1 MLFKGN
7 IFVYQQNLRNQLFK
21 KRGSL
26 YTKSTEQIHI
36 NNQQFEEITK
46 EKNPLLT
53 RNRQNIQE

>member
-26 YTKSTEQIHI
+26 DTKSTEQIHI